1 MYVCMY
7 VCMYVWI
14 WITRWWWFLTFFF
27 WIFTPKNWGR
37 CLFWRAYFLNGL
49 KPPTRISEII
59 LEWCWMSIE
68 QIAKKRILMD
78 VTSNSL
84 CCSISTAC
92 ADFVFLDVCQTS
104 CSSFDQS
111 WTGLLLVFAMT
122 QQYHEH
128 LLEAGQKP
136 ENSGDPWRWFRWFR
150 WLLLLGLLALALRIF
165 TENSIGASPSS
176 KHQLYI
182 SFHGDGSA
190 KTPLPEYG
198 VNQIMRFNLEDLSI
212 PGMPVLDL
220 SGSPTP
226 PRMLR
231 DMLVLKD
238 GTLFV
243 AQGLKFDSC
252 ILQYGPCDQH
262 GMRPGKTTKNSTNG
276 SEQIWNKGVN
286 GWNLSIHKGC
296 FFFGRAL
303 FCHGNQQIW
312 SMLMNFLRTLFRI
325 SGG

>member
-1 MYVCMY
+1 MLNDHWKPCKKLNPHGSH
-7 VCMYVWI
+7 I
-14 WITRWWWFLTFFF
+14 KFLVLQHV
-27 WIFTPKNWGR
+27 G
-37 CLFWRAYFLNGL
+37 
-49 KPPTRISEII
+49 
-59 LEWCWMSIE
+59 
-68 QIAKKRILMD
+68 
-78 VTSNSL
+78 
-84 CCSISTAC
+84 SISTAC
-92 ADFVFLDVCQTS
+92 TMTLFFLMFAESKS
-104 CSSFDQS
+104 CSSFDLS
-111 WTGLLLVFAMT
+111 WRGLLLVFAMT

-136 ENSGDPWRWFRWFR
+136 ANSSDPWRWFRWFR

-276 SEQIWNKGVN
+276 SGQIWKKRVD
-286 GWNLSIHKGC
+286 GWNLSIQKDW

-303 FCHGNQQIW
+303 FLSREPTNMI
-312 SMLMNFLRTLFRI
+312 NVD
-325 SGG
+325 